1 MHQLKKS
8 ACGLIEGKPVNTRV
22 LNFRLV
28 HAKPSAWLFRPA
40 RLYTCEISA
49 VPNPDL
55 EIKGGGSSSRPLDKG
70 EGPVFKKNFFSTFR
84 ASVWS
89 KNKRGGEGRPGP
101 SPGSATEVKEKF
113 HRP

>member
-8 ACGLIEGKPVNTRV
+8 ASGLIEGKPVNTRV

-40 RLYTCEISA
+40 RLTCEISA

-55 EIKGGGSSSRPLDKG
+55 EIKGGAGLQ
-70 EGPVFKKNFFSTFR
+70 KKFFSTFR

>member
-40 RLYTCEISA
+40 RLTCEISA

-55 EIKGGGSSSRPLDKG
+55 EIKGGGGGASSRPLDKG
-70 EGPVFKKNFFSTFR
+70 GPVFKKNFFPLFGPQFGLKTR
-84 ASVWS
+84 
-89 KNKRGGEGRPGP
+89 GEGRGGRAPP
-101 SPGSATEVKEKF
+101 LDPPLK
-113 HRP
+113 

>member
-28 HAKPSAWLFRPA
+28 HAKLSSWLFRPA
-40 RLYTCEISA
+40 RLTCETSA

-55 EIKGGGSSSRPLDKG
+55 EIKGGGGAVFQKKFFPLFGPQFSLKTRG
-70 EGPVFKKNFFSTFR
+70 EG
-84 ASVWS
+84 
-89 KNKRGGEGRPGP
+89 RGGEAGP
-101 SPGSATEVKEKF
+101 LPWIR
-113 HRP
+113 H